1 MAGLNTQINSST
13 EAYEKMRAQLTNLK
27 NTQITPKGLVE
38 LRTEIAKLTGLNIN
52 DVPTDLE
59 EL

>member
-1 MAGLNTQINSST
+1 M
-13 EAYEKMRAQLTNLK
+13 KAQLADLK
-27 NTQITPKGLVE
+27 NIQITPKGLVE

-52 DVPTDLE
+52 EVPTDLE